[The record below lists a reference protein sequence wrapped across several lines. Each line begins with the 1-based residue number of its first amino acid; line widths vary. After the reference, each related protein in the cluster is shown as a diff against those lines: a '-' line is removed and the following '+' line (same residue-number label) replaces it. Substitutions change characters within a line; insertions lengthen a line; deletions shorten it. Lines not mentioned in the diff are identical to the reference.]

1 MDYFSICSIAVGLA
15 MDAFAVS
22 VSDGALSKSVKIS
35 YALKLSF
42 FFGFFQLIMP
52 VTGWLFGK
60 AGESFIKDVD
70 HWVAFGILSVIG
82 FKMITDYINEIRVRG
97 VREKHNMLSLRTMLI
112 LALATSIDALATG
125 VILPSAAGAS
135 RLTEMFTAVFTIGLI
150 TFIISLSGI
159 YLGKIFGYVLS
170 KHSGLF
176 GGVILLTIGSK
187 ILIEHLIF
195 GI

>member
-1 MDYFSICSIAVGLA
+1 MDYFSICLIAVGLA

-60 AGESFIKDVD
+60 AGENFIKDVD

-82 FKMITDYINEIRVRG
+82 FKMIADYINEIRVRG

-125 VILPSAAGAS
+125 VILPSATGAS
-135 RLTEMFTAVFTIGLI
+135 SLTEMLTAVFTIGSI

-159 YLGKIFGYVLS
+159 YLGKFFGYVLS
-170 KHSGLF
+170 RHSGLF
-176 GGVILLTIGSK
+176 GGIILMIIGSK

>member
-82 FKMITDYINEIRVRG
+82 FKLIADYINEIRVRG

-125 VILPSAAGAS
+125 IILPSAAGAS
-135 RLTEMFTAVFTIGLI
+135 SLTEMFTAVFTIGLI
-150 TFIISLSGI
+150 TFIISLFGI
-159 YLGKIFGYVLS
+159 YLGKFFGYVLS
-170 KHSGLF
+170 VHSGLF
-176 GGVILLTIGSK
+176 GGVILLIIGSK
-187 ILIEHLIF
+187 ILIEHLVF
-195 GI
+195 NF

>member
-82 FKMITDYINEIRVRG
+82 FKMIADYINEIRLRG

-112 LALATSIDALATG
+112 LALATSIDALAAG

-135 RLTEMFTAVFTIGLI
+135 SLTDMLTAVFTIGFI

-159 YLGKIFGYVLS
+159 YLGRVFGYVLS
-170 KHSGLF
+170 RHSGLF

-187 ILIEHLIF
+187 ILIEHLVS
-195 GI
+195 GV